1 MLGRI
6 EEDLMQVVHGDVVGL
21 WGQNNMMGFAQKD
34 WKPFDMDDGT
44 PTWIGGGFECDVDAE
59 GNRWVYACGDRSA
72 KYAQCMPAGG
82 SFFDNVDHSA
92 EEFDFDLDPDEWTP
106 REDYREDFQIATD
119 EDARYWEEQAKKLF
133 EETNYAIVGLAGGGG
148 FGDAGVLPG
157 PALKNP
163 KGIRKLEDWI
173 MAHAICPEYIEEVF
187 AFQTEVALKNLQ
199 MYKEAVGER
208 IQVLWLSATD
218 FGTQTGL
225 FMRPD
230 QFREL
235 YKPYYRKLNDWIHE
249 NTGWKIFYH
258 TCGCIVD
265 ILDDLC
271 EIGVDIINPVQFS
284 AMEHRGMTPQKIK
297 ELYGDKMTFWGG
309 GVDTQQVLPFGTPE
323 EVRRQVKERVDILN
337 QGGGYVFSSIHNVVS
352 GVPAENLIAMYETVL
367 GEKLR

>member
-1 MLGRI
+1 
-6 EEDLMQVVHGDVVGL
+6 
-21 WGQNNMMGFAQKD
+21 
-34 WKPFDMDDGT
+34 
-44 PTWIGGGFECDVDAE
+44 
-59 GNRWVYACGDRSA
+59 
-72 KYAQCMPAGG
+72 
-82 SFFDNVDHSA
+82 
-92 EEFDFDLDPDEWTP
+92 
-106 REDYREDFQIATD
+106 
-119 EDARYWEEQAKKLF
+119 
-133 EETNYAIVGLAGGGG
+133 
-148 FGDAGVLPG
+148 
-157 PALKNP
+157 
-163 KGIRKLEDWI
+163 
-173 MAHAICPEYIEEVF
+173 
-187 AFQTEVALKNLQ
+187 
-199 MYKEAVGER
+199 
-208 IQVLWLSATD
+208 
-218 FGTQTGL
+218 
-225 FMRPD
+225 MRPD